1 MLKYLSRMKGE
12 NSLTDATK
20 VLVVTLFCSNILGVL
35 RDHYLA
41 QKIPTSLLDTYY
53 AAFRLPD
60 LVFNILILGAISA
73 AFIPVFTELLAKDK
87 KKAFRVA
94 NNLLNIGLVSV
105 AVSLVLLFFLMPWL
119 IKAIVPS
126 FSPDKQATT
135 LNLARL
141 FLVSPLFFAVSYYF
155 SGILN
160 SFKHFTISSL
170 APLVYNLSIILG
182 TIILGNRLGVYAP
195 AIGVLVG
202 SLLHMA
208 IQLPSILKRGW
219 RPSFTFDLK
228 DKDATRIFKLM
239 IPRSI
244 GLGSN
249 QILLIG
255 FTAIASGLGAGSVAI
270 YNLADNIQTMPSVVF
285 GTSIASALFPH
296 LSGVYAE
303 KNERK
308 FIKMME
314 NGMLAIIYFLIPLSI
329 AIILLRAQVVRII
342 LGSGHFGWEQTQ
354 ATASTL
360 GIFSV
365 ALVFSGILPLFAKAL
380 YARQNTKTPTIM
392 GVITVVASLAA
403 GFFLSKKFGVAGL
416 AAGLSLGMVIN
427 VLLLGFVIKRI
438 GLDINWKKIGKN
450 TVKILFASGLMAIY
464 IQAAKYTYG
473 TYIDLDRFVEVFG
486 QIVFS
491 GFFGILAFITFTKW
505 LKVENFSFSIF
516 EKVIKIDNGQKI
528 D

>member
-1 MLKYLSRMKGE
+1 M
-12 NSLTDATK
+12 TDATK
-20 VLVVTLFCSNILGVL
+20 VLVVTLFCSNLLGVL

-73 AFIPVFTELLAKDK
+73 AFIPVFTELLARDK
-87 KKAFRVA
+87 KKALIVA
-94 NNLLNIGLVSV
+94 NNLLNIGLVGV
-105 AVSLVLLFFLMPWL
+105 VLSLAILFFLMPWL
-119 IKAIVPS
+119 IKVVVPS
-126 FSPDKQATT
+126 FAPDKQATT

-141 FLVSPLFFAVSYYF
+141 FLISPLFFAVSYYF

-170 APLVYNLSIILG
+170 APLIYNLSIILG
-182 TIILGNRLGVYAP
+182 TVILGNRLGVYAP

-219 RPSFTFDLK
+219 RPSLTFDLK
-228 DKDATRIFKLM
+228 DKDAIKIFKLM

-255 FTAIASGLGAGSVAI
+255 FTAIASGLSAGSVAI

-303 KNERK
+303 KNENK
-308 FIKMME
+308 FAKMME
-314 NGMLAIIYFLIPLSI
+314 NGLLAIIYFLIPLSI
-329 AIILLRAQVVRII
+329 AIILLRAQIVRII

-354 ATASTL
+354 ATASAL
-360 GIFSV
+360 GIFSL
-365 ALVFSGILPLFAKAL
+365 ALVFSGALPLFAKAL
-380 YARQNTKTPTIM
+380 YARQNTKTPTII
-392 GVITVVASLAA
+392 GVATVAISLLA
-403 GFFLSKKFGVAGL
+403 GFFLSKKLGVAGL
-416 AAGLSLGMVIN
+416 AAGLSIGMVVN
-427 VLLLGFVIKRI
+427 VGLLGLAIRRMGI
-438 GLDINWKKIGKN
+438 NINWQKIAKN
-450 TVKILFASGLMAIY
+450 TLKILFASGLMAIY

-473 TYIDLDRFVEVFG
+473 TYIDLDRFIEVFG

-491 GFFGILAFITFTKW
+491 GLFGLLSFITFAKW
-505 LKVENFSFSIF
+505 LKVENFSFSVF
-516 EKVIKIDNGQKI
+516 EKVFKIDHGQKI
-528 D
+528 N

>member
-1 MLKYLSRMKGE
+1 M
-12 NSLTDATK
+12 
-20 VLVVTLFCSNILGVL
+20 VTLFCSNLLGVL

-73 AFIPVFTELLAKDK
+73 AFIPVFTELLARDK
-87 KKAFRVA
+87 KKALIVA
-94 NNLLNIGLVSV
+94 NNLLNIGLVGV
-105 AVSLVLLFFLMPWL
+105 VLSLAILFFLMPWL
-119 IKAIVPS
+119 IKVVVPS
-126 FSPDKQATT
+126 FAPDKQATT

-141 FLVSPLFFAVSYYF
+141 FLISPLFFAVSYYF

-170 APLVYNLSIILG
+170 APLIYNLSIILG
-182 TIILGNRLGVYAP
+182 TVILGNRLGVYAP

-219 RPSFTFDLK
+219 RPSLTFDLK
-228 DKDATRIFKLM
+228 DKDAIKIFKLM

-255 FTAIASGLGAGSVAI
+255 FTAIASGLSAGSVAI

-303 KNERK
+303 KNENK
-308 FIKMME
+308 FAKMME
-314 NGMLAIIYFLIPLSI
+314 NGLLAIIYFLIPLSI
-329 AIILLRAQVVRII
+329 AIILLRAQIVRII

-354 ATASTL
+354 ATASAL
-360 GIFSV
+360 GIFSL
-365 ALVFSGILPLFAKAL
+365 ALVFSGALPLFAKAL
-380 YARQNTKTPTIM
+380 YARQNTKTPTII
-392 GVITVVASLAA
+392 GVATVAISLLA
-403 GFFLSKKFGVAGL
+403 GFFLSKKLGVAGL
-416 AAGLSLGMVIN
+416 AAGLSIGMVVN
-427 VLLLGFVIKRI
+427 VGLLGLAIRRMGI
-438 GLDINWKKIGKN
+438 NINWQKIAKN
-450 TVKILFASGLMAIY
+450 TLKILFASGLMAIY

-473 TYIDLDRFVEVFG
+473 TYIDLDRFIEVFG

-491 GFFGILAFITFTKW
+491 GLFGLLSFITFAKW
-505 LKVENFSFSIF
+505 LKVENFSFSVF
-516 EKVIKIDNGQKI
+516 EKVFKIDHGQKI
-528 D
+528 N

>member
-1 MLKYLSRMKGE
+1 M
-12 NSLTDATK
+12 TDATK
-20 VLVVTLFCSNILGVL
+20 VLVVTLFCSNLLGVL

-73 AFIPVFTELLAKDK
+73 AFIPVFTELLARDK
-87 KKAFRVA
+87 KKALIVA
-94 NNLLNIGLVSV
+94 NNLLNIGLVGV
-105 AVSLVLLFFLMPWL
+105 VLSLAILFFLMPWL
-119 IKAIVPS
+119 IKVVVPS
-126 FSPDKQATT
+126 FAPDKQATT

-141 FLVSPLFFAVSYYF
+141 FLISPLFFAVSYYF

-170 APLVYNLSIILG
+170 APLIYNLSIILG
-182 TIILGNRLGVYAP
+182 TVILGNRLGVYAP

-219 RPSFTFDLK
+219 RPSLTFDLK
-228 DKDATRIFKLM
+228 DKDAIKIFKLM

-255 FTAIASGLGAGSVAI
+255 FTAIASGLSAGSVAI

-303 KNERK
+303 KNENK
-308 FIKMME
+308 FAKMME
-314 NGMLAIIYFLIPLSI
+314 NGLLAIIYFLIPLSI
-329 AIILLRAQVVRII
+329 AIILLRAQIVRII

-354 ATASTL
+354 ATASAL
-360 GIFSV
+360 GIFSL
-365 ALVFSGILPLFAKAL
+365 ALVFSGALPLFAKAL
-380 YARQNTKTPTIM
+380 YARQNTKTPTII
-392 GVITVVASLAA
+392 GVATVAISLLA
-403 GFFLSKKFGVAGL
+403 GFFLSKKLGVAGL
-416 AAGLSLGMVIN
+416 AAGLSIGMVVN
-427 VLLLGFVIKRI
+427 VGLLGLAIRRMGI
-438 GLDINWKKIGKN
+438 NINWQKIAKN
-450 TVKILFASGLMAIY
+450 TLKILFASGLMAIY

-473 TYIDLDRFVEVFG
+473 TYIDLDRFIEVFG

-491 GFFGILAFITFTKW
+491 GLFGILSFITFAKW
-505 LKVENFSFSIF
+505 LKVENFSFSVF
-516 EKVIKIDNGQKI
+516 EKVFKIDHGQKI
-528 D
+528 N